1 MERPFW
7 YMVGGSLLLVGSIMG
22 VLAWMARDVPD
33 ASEQKVRRR
42 LNPDM
47 IRMLAYALMVLFALL
62 AAMYNLRVAYSA
74 E

>member
-33 ASEQKVRRR
+33 ASEKTVRRR

-47 IRMLAYALMVLFALL
+47 IRMLAYAIMVLAALL
-62 AAMYNLRVAYSA
+62 AAMYNLRIAYSGK
-74 E
+74 

>member
-33 ASEQKVRRR
+33 ASEKKVRRR

-47 IRMLAYALMVLFALL
+47 IRMLAYAVMVLAALL
-62 AAMYNLRVAYSA
+62 AAMYNLRIAYSA

>member
-33 ASEQKVRRR
+33 ASEKKVRRR
-42 LNPDM
+42 LNPDV

-62 AAMYNLRVAYSA
+62 AAMYNLRVAYSG